1 MRLIVSRKA
10 TRDIATIHSYIA
22 KDNRRAADAL
32 VERFYG
38 RVERLIAAGFP
49 DMGSR
54 GRVIGTRHLVE
65 GRYVVVYRHD
75 RVRDEIVVLSVTHGA
90 RRR

>member
-1 MRLIVSRKA
+1 MKLVVSRRA
-10 TRDIATIHSYIA
+10 ARDIAGVHSYVA
-22 KDNRRAADAL
+22 ADNRRAADML

-38 RVERLIAAGFP
+38 RVARLIEAGFP

-54 GRVIGTRHLVE
+54 GRIPGTRHLVE
-65 GRYVVVYRHD
+65 GRYVIVYRHD
-75 RVRDEIVVLSVTHGA
+75 PGRDEIVVLSVTHGA